1 MKVRLSRDE
10 VTEALA
16 SIQQVVPP
24 KTTLPILSN
33 LLLKAGEG
41 RLFITATDLDISI
54 RTSLEADVLE
64 EGSTTVPARKFT
76 EIVRELPQDVFQL
89 DESEDRLTITCG
101 KGQYKLTGM
110 DWEEFPKIQDTV
122 EGADI
127 SIDGTIVRRIVGS
140 TAFAVS
146 SDETRPALGGVL
158 WKMSGRDTSLVATDG
173 HRLALMELIG
183 VVEGDGDSTM
193 EVIVPSKALNQINRL
208 IGEGKQ
214 LEGFTFGEKYLQ
226 VNMQETVVITRL
238 VEGPYPN
245 YELVMPKDNDKLL
258 VVDRDILEAAVRRVA
273 ILSNTQTHQIR
284 FDLED
289 NSAML
294 SAVSPDLGA
303 EAREQVEVSY
313 DGDTMSVAY
322 NAYYLQEILRH
333 LPKGD
338 LEMSLKTPVSACLVR
353 PVEQAEGETLT
364 FLLMPLRLND

>member
-122 EGADI
+122 EGAKI
-127 SIDGTIVRRIVGS
+127 SIDGTIVRRIIGS

-158 WKMSGRDTSLVATDG
+158 WKMSGRDTNLVATDG
-173 HRLALMELIG
+173 HRLALMELI
-183 VVEGDGDSTM
+183 
-193 EVIVPSKALNQINRL
+193 
-208 IGEGKQ
+208 
-214 LEGFTFGEKYLQ
+214 
-226 VNMQETVVITRL
+226 
-238 VEGPYPN
+238 
-245 YELVMPKDNDKLL
+245 
-258 VVDRDILEAAVRRVA
+258 
-273 ILSNTQTHQIR
+273 
-284 FDLED
+284 
-289 NSAML
+289 
-294 SAVSPDLGA
+294 
-303 EAREQVEVSY
+303 
-313 DGDTMSVAY
+313 
-322 NAYYLQEILRH
+322 
-333 LPKGD
+333 
-338 LEMSLKTPVSACLVR
+338 
-353 PVEQAEGETLT
+353 
-364 FLLMPLRLND
+364 